1 MDAIYLGRS
10 KEFDEV
16 SHEVSH
22 IKLVQI
28 ARKKNTVKLR
38 IGKGLR
44 GRNKELL
51 YEMCGG
57 HKYLGLCKLVEDGLL
72 LFLAVL

>member
-1 MDAIYLGRS
+1 MWLVAESGAKQVRGEIAVDAIYLSWS

-28 ARKKNTVKLR
+28 VWKKNIVKLR

-44 GRNKELL
+44 GKNKELQP
-51 YEMCGG
+51 EMC
-57 HKYLGLCKLVEDGLL
+57 E
-72 LFLAVL
+72 FTNT